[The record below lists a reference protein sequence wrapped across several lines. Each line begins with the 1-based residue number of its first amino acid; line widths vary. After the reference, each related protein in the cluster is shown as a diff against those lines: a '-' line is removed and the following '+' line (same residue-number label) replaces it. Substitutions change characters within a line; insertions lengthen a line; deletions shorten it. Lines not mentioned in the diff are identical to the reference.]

1 MNSLEIN
8 KKNYRVY
15 TISKQSLFIW
25 TIFLI
30 YLKQKG
36 LNFTQIMLLNS
47 IGAFVTFIC
56 EVPTGI
62 LADRFSRKKLLIYG
76 EILKCLNL
84 IIILI
89 TNNYYYLILNSV
101 LGGIGEAV
109 VSGCGEALIYD
120 SFSENNEEESY
131 KQYLAN
137 INMWALRFSAGATLL
152 SSLLYKVNV
161 DLPMILSILIQIVS
175 IFHIF
180 KLVDNKLFENS
191 TFNIKGEFKQQLDNI
206 KGLINNK
213 IIIKLFF
220 MYFVMMI
227 IISNLNYT
235 SQSFLPS
242 IGIDPLYLGIIFFVF
257 NIISSYGAK
266 HSVKVNLKGKYILI
280 VYGILLVGLNFSGMY
295 VSLIILCISRYIN
308 GMVWPILNADI
319 NNNIKENRATILSY
333 KSLFVQISFI
343 IFDPL
348 IGVSLDCFG
357 IRETYALMGIVVF
370 ISLFVSVVSVSI
382 LKKYKQRE
390 TAI

>member
-8 KKNYRVY
+8 KKNYKVY

-36 LNFTQIMLLNS
+36 LSYTQIMLLNS
-47 IGAFVTFIC
+47 IGAFTTFIF

-62 LADRFSRKKLLIYG
+62 LADRFSRKKLLLYG

-89 TNNYYYLILNSV
+89 TNNYYFLMLNAV
-101 LGGIGEAV
+101 LGGIAEAV

-120 SFSENNEEESY
+120 CFLENNEEDSY

-137 INMWALRFSAGATLL
+137 INMWALRFAASATLL
-152 SSLLYKVNV
+152 SSLLYKINV
-161 DLPMILSILIQIVS
+161 DLPMSLSILIQLIS
-175 IFHIF
+175 ILSISR
-180 KLVDNKLFENS
+180 LVDNKLFVEGA
-191 TFNIKGEFKQQLDNI
+191 FNIKDEFKHQLDNI

-220 MYFVMMI
+220 IYFVMMI

-235 SQSFLPS
+235 SQAFLPS
-242 IGIDPLYLGIIFFVF
+242 IGIDTLYLGVIFFTF
-257 NIISSYGAK
+257 NMISSYGAK
-266 HSVKVNLKGKYILI
+266 HSTKVKLKTKHILI
-280 VYGILLVGLNFSGMY
+280 IYSILLIGLNFSGMY
-295 VSLIILCISRYIN
+295 LSLIILCISRYIN
-308 GMVWPILNADI
+308 GMIWPILNSDI
-319 NNNIKENRATILSY
+319 NSNIKDNRATILSY
-333 KSLFVQISFI
+333 KSLFIQISFI

-348 IGVSLDCFG
+348 IGVSLDSFG
-357 IRETYALMGIVVF
+357 IRHTYALMGIITI
-370 ISLFVSVVSVSI
+370 ISLIIVLL
-382 LKKYKQRE
+382 LKKHKQQV
-390 TAI
+390 I